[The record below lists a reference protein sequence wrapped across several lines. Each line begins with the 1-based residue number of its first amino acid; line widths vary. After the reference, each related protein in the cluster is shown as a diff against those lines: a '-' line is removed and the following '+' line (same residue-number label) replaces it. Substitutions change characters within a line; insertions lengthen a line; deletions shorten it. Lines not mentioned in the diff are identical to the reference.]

1 MTKVRLVFA
10 PIQRCTVNFGAE
22 RKRVGFH
29 QHKKKT
35 STQYAGSDGDRS
47 VIFVM
52 FLSRSIQILNI
63 FQD

>member
-29 QHKKKT
+29 QHKKKKHLRNMLVQMVT
-35 STQYAGSDGDRS
+35 D
-47 VIFVM
+47 
-52 FLSRSIQILNI
+52 LSFSSCFCLEV
-63 FQD
+63 FKY